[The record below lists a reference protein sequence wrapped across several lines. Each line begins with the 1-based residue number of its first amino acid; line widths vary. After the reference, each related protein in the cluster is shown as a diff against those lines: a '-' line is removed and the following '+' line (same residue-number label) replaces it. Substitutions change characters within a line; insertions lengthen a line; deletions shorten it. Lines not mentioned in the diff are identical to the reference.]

1 MICSS
6 SLNKSRNHGSKP
18 VTSEKCELILVHLSG
33 HLKDF
38 TGRKRVIEIPSS
50 SVESVIALVQYLNQL
65 FPGIKDRIFDEQ
77 DHTRTYVN
85 IFVNG
90 EDIRSGDHEI
100 TTLKEG
106 DKVHILPSVAG
117 G

>member
-1 MICSS
+1 M
-6 SLNKSRNHGSKP
+6 
-18 VTSEKCELILVHLSG
+18 ILVHLSG

-38 TGRKRVIEIPSS
+38 TGRKRTVEVPGSS
-50 SVESVIALVQYLNQL
+50 AGSVITLVQYLNKQ
-65 FPGIKDRIFDEQ
+65 FPGIQDRIFDEQ

-90 EDIRSGDHEI
+90 EDIRSGAREN

>member
-1 MICSS
+1 MNNQMITV
-6 SLNKSRNHGSKP
+6 N
-18 VTSEKCELILVHLSG
+18 VSG

-38 TGRKRVIEIPSS
+38 TGKKRQFEVPGSAINNVIDLIE
-50 SVESVIALVQYLNQL
+50 YLNRL
-65 FPGIKDRIFDEQ
+65 FPGIKERILDDQ
-77 DHTRTYVN
+77 DITRQYVN

-90 EDIRSGDHEI
+90 EDIRSSEKES
-100 TTLKEG
+100 TKLKEG

>member
-1 MICSS
+1 M
-6 SLNKSRNHGSKP
+6 NP
-18 VTSEKCELILVHLSG
+18 VSTKMILVHLSG

-38 TGRKRVIEIPSS
+38 TGRRRTVEVPGSS
-50 SVESVIALVQYLNQL
+50 LGSVVALVQYLDEQ
-65 FPGIKDRIFDEQ
+65 FPGIQDRIFDEQ

-90 EDIRSGDHEI
+90 EDIRIGDHEN